1 MNQQATLKK
10 RSRRDTN
17 KERVIRQALSCFVEK
32 GIEATKISDIAKL
45 ANITD
50 RSIYRYFATKADL
63 VLETALLFWSEAM
76 AQVDAQAHMEL
87 DGDICGADCIP
98 RILQGY
104 ANLYFTHRQMLIF
117 VHEAEAYL
125 NRSGKALLVEKNLMK
140 EDDAI
145 AEQGQG
151 DWAQFA
157 GATINMP
164 DKTIELDGEKY
175 YPIALDI
182 PGSRALAAMKIQ
194 EEKGHTTVESIQVL
208 WPDQIGD
215 KLESITFFESGTLPD

>member
-1 MNQQATLKK
+1 M
-10 RSRRDTN
+10 
-17 KERVIRQALSCFVEK
+17 
-32 GIEATKISDIAKL
+32 SDARNVYI
-45 ANITD
+45 I
-50 RSIYRYFATKADL
+50 
-63 VLETALLFWSEAM
+63 
-76 AQVDAQAHMEL
+76 
-87 DGDICGADCIP
+87 
-98 RILQGY
+98 
-104 ANLYFTHRQMLIF
+104 IF
-117 VHEAEAYL
+117 VMLLLPIVFYMLRRRFRTKDTKKKARCLVYMSVMIVAAGGLCYGLYAYTIKTQPLLVAEQAAKALYQADVEEQDP
-125 NRSGKALLVEKNLMK
+125 KALLVEKNLMK
-140 EDDAI
+140 EDGAI
-145 AEQGQG
+145 AEQEQG

>member
-1 MNQQATLKK
+1 
-10 RSRRDTN
+10 
-17 KERVIRQALSCFVEK
+17 
-32 GIEATKISDIAKL
+32 
-45 ANITD
+45 
-50 RSIYRYFATKADL
+50 
-63 VLETALLFWSEAM
+63 
-76 AQVDAQAHMEL
+76 
-87 DGDICGADCIP
+87 
-98 RILQGY
+98 
-104 ANLYFTHRQMLIF
+104 
-117 VHEAEAYL
+117 
-125 NRSGKALLVEKNLMK
+125 MK
-140 EDDAI
+140 EDGAI
-145 AEQGQG
+145 AEQEQG